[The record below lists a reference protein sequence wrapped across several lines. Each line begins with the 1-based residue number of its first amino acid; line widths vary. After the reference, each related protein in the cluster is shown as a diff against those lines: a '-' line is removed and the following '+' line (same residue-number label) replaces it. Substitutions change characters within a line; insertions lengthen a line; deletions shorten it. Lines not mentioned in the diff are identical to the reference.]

1 LNNPSFKLI
10 LLLKLKYSGIKVG
23 KYLDVIPIT
32 IIKNNR
38 NLKKSQ
44 KNEQQY
50 LNTGYNRKY
59 NKNADNN
66 NSNILILRFRYKIYF
81 KIDFICQI

>member
-1 LNNPSFKLI
+1 MNNPSFKLI

-23 KYLDVIPIT
+23 KYLDKIPKI
-32 IIKNNR
+32 IIKYNR

>member
-1 LNNPSFKLI
+1 M
-10 LLLKLKYSGIKVG
+10 LKLKYSGIKVG

-59 NKNADNN
+59 NKNTDNN
-66 NSNILILRFRYKIYF
+66 NSSILILRFRYKF
-81 KIDFICQI
+81 LF

>member
-1 LNNPSFKLI
+1 MNNPSFKLI

-23 KYLDVIPIT
+23 KYLDKIPII

-66 NSNILILRFRYKIYF
+66 NSNILILRIDTSFYF
-81 KIDFICQI
+81 KIDFIYQV

>member
-1 LNNPSFKLI
+1 MNNPSFKLI

>member
-1 LNNPSFKLI
+1 
-10 LLLKLKYSGIKVG
+10 LLKLKYSGIKVG

-59 NKNADNN
+59 NKNTDNN
-66 NSNILILRFRYKIYF
+66 NSSILILRFRYKF
-81 KIDFICQI
+81 LF

>member
-23 KYLDVIPIT
+23 KYLDKIPKI
-32 IIKNNR
+32 IIKYNR

-44 KNEQQY
+44 KNVQQY
-50 LNTGYNRKY
+50 LNMGYNRKY
-59 NKNADNN
+59 NKNTDNN
-66 NSNILILRFRYKIYF
+66 NSSILILRFDRSFYF
-81 KIDFICQI
+81 KIDFIYQV

>member
-1 LNNPSFKLI
+1 
-10 LLLKLKYSGIKVG
+10 LLKLKYSGIKVG

-59 NKNADNN
+59 NKNTDNN
-66 NSNILILRFRYKIYF
+66 NSSILILRFRYKILF
-81 KIDFICQI
+81 